1 MILSK
6 APRLTLLACAAAL
19 CVMASATQAAAPETT
34 KVEATQGSPLKGQ
47 TVKIGILTD
56 ISGGFGDLGGQGSV
70 EAAKMAVADFIK
82 ANHPDFKIEVIS
94 ADHQNKAEVATEI
107 ANRWF
112 KNDGVSVIGGLTNSS
127 AALGVSEAASKLDD
141 GKGKVILATGPG
153 SDKLTNEACKPNTI
167 HYGYDT
173 YALSKTV
180 VTEMMK
186 KGKKSFYILQADYAF
201 GDALANEAKKII
213 DAKGGKVVGSA
224 KHAPDEKD
232 FSSAMLAAKDSGA
245 DVVLLASAGSTM
257 QNASKAAGEFELTK
271 KQTVVGMLTDVT
283 DVKAMGLKSAQGL
296 TFAAGFN
303 PNRTPESKE
312 WDKRFFAIHKKPATM
327 LQASDY
333 SSVMH
338 YLQAVQKTGSLES
351 AKVVAAMKAAPVK
364 DILTAHGVIRAD
376 GLLERDMYVAE
387 VKKPSESKDDWDLL
401 IIKSTIPG
409 SEAYAPLSASRCPA
423 VMNKGVKEDAKEE
436 VKK

>member
-1 MILSK
+1 
-6 APRLTLLACAAAL
+6 
-19 CVMASATQAAAPETT
+19 
-34 KVEATQGSPLKGQ
+34 
-47 TVKIGILTD
+47 
-56 ISGGFGDLGGQGSV
+56 
-70 EAAKMAVADFIK
+70 MAVADFIK
-82 ANHPDFKIEVIS
+82 AKHPDFKIEVIS
-94 ADHQNKAEVATEI
+94 ADHQNKAEIATEI

-127 AALGVSEAASKLDD
+127 AALGVSEAASKLD
-141 GKGKVILATGPG
+141 KGKVILATGPG
-153 SDKLTNEACKPNTI
+153 SDKLTNEACKPYTI

-213 DAKGGKVVGSA
+213 EAKGGKVVGSA

-232 FSSAMLAAKDSGA
+232 FSSAMVAAKDSGA

-303 PNRTPESKE
+303 PNRTAESKA
-312 WDKRFFAIHKKPATM
+312 WDDRFFAIHKKRATM

-338 YLQAVQKTGSLES
+338 YLEAVQKTGSLDS
-351 AKVVAAMKAAPVK
+351 AKVVDAMKAAPVK
-364 DILTAHGVIRAD
+364 DILTDHGVIRAD

-387 VKKPSESKDDWDLL
+387 VKKSSESKGDWDLL

-423 VMNKGVKEDAKEE
+423 IINKDVKED